1 MSNLKSLFHVSN
13 HVDKSTRISYEE
25 SQAIVALANAVVENA
40 RAISAICDLVSVSGP
55 VANVSNCNFYN
66 NAPDVTGFRVG
77 SEEPEDGYWVDDSDV
92 PMVSEE
98 SEDVEESDELK
109 DE

>member
-40 RAISAICDLVSVSGP
+40 KAISAICDLASVSGP

-66 NAPDVTGFRVG
+66 NASDTSAMSVG
-77 SEEPEDGYWVDDSDV
+77 SEDPEEMEDPVEV
-92 PMVSEE
+92 EE
-98 SEDVEESDELK
+98 SEDLEDSEV
-109 DE
+109 

>member
-40 RAISAICDLVSVSGP
+40 RAISAICNLASVSGP
-55 VANVSNCNFYN
+55 VANVSNCNFHN
-66 NAPDVTGFRVG
+66 NAPDTSAMSVG
-77 SEEPEDGYWVDDSDV
+77 SEDPEEVEEPVEVD
-92 PMVSEE
+92 E
-98 SEDVEESDELK
+98 SEDLEDPEV
-109 DE
+109 

>member
-40 RAISAICDLVSVSGP
+40 RAISAICNLASVSGP

-66 NAPDVTGFRVG
+66 NASDTSAMSVG
-77 SEEPEDGYWVDDSDV
+77 SEDPEEMEDPVEV
-92 PMVSEE
+92 EE
-98 SEDVEESDELK
+98 SEDLEDSEV
-109 DE
+109 